1 MQVIEG
7 TMTMIEATEH
17 LKKAVGASA
26 VEPIIETQGSET
38 FVRFRV
44 QREVGKQTK
53 RWQCAKGCGILPDR
67 PEGSGPYLMG
77 ADCSECGSVA
87 IPVP

>member
-7 TMTMIEATEH
+7 TMTMTEALGH
-17 LKKAVGASA
+17 IKKAVGACA

-44 QREVGKQTK
+44 QHEV
-53 RWQCAKGCGILPDR
+53 
-67 PEGSGPYLMG
+67 
-77 ADCSECGSVA
+77 ADSTLTPPA
-87 IPVP
+87 I